1 MRLGPYVN
9 WVNEEGCF
17 HTFLSELASFYTPEQ
32 LPRKE
37 VVEDDARG
45 DASMGDAAA
54 AAGTNGESSLEARK
68 EEMARVLEH
77 VLFPAFKAKLV
88 ATKGLLRGVNEVAN
102 LKGLYRVFERC

>member
-1 MRLGPYVN
+1 M
-9 WVNEEGCF
+9 
-17 HTFLSELASFYTPEQ
+17 
-32 LPRKE
+32 
-37 VVEDDARG
+37 VEIQDAQGDD
-45 DASMGDAAA
+45 SPMGDADAP
-54 AAGTNGESSLEARK
+54 AAGTNGESSSLKARK